1 MELFLRSQ
9 LKTKRINGCTWTMVT
24 LSFFQ
29 ISFWMMLHTCFKKS
43 QSWRNSC
50 VRTYTWCSHIESKVF
65 FFSFFFLKINGN
77 LDRLK
82 KFHSICWCISGSWPL
97 LITNVYIFSHFYWDL
112 SFLPEILLFSFLN
125 FHADSFFIIFF
136 PGQRSLLE
144 LFLLF
149 CLFLVCN
156 S

>member
-65 FFSFFFLKINGN
+65 FFFFFLFENKWEPGPFE
-77 LDRLK
+77 K
-82 KFHSICWCISGSWPL
+82 VPFHLLVYLRILASANYQCI
-97 LITNVYIFSHFYWDL
+97 YF
-112 SFLPEILLFSFLN
+112 FSFLLRPVFPSWN
-125 FHADSFFIIFF
+125 FTIFF
-136 PGQRSLLE
+136 FKFPCWFIYFFFFPRTEEPPGIISSILSLFGL
-144 LFLLF
+144 
-149 CLFLVCN
+149 
-156 S
+156 

>member
-24 LSFFQ
+24 LTFFQ

-65 FFSFFFLKINGN
+65 FFFFFLFENKWEPGPFE
-77 LDRLK
+77 K
-82 KFHSICWCISGSWPL
+82 VPFHLLVYLRILAP